1 MLLLAELHQS
11 STLPH
16 SPMAAGASCFQGRSS
31 EPRIPVER
39 ERERERER
47 LEETGE
53 RREEYS
59 VSVGLDGFI
68 AGRRHLNVFIRYL
81 FFGWGRMTLS

>member
-16 SPMAAGASCFQGRSS
+16 PPMAAGSRCFQGRSS
-31 EPRIPVER
+31 EPRIPV
-39 ERERERER
+39 ERER

-59 VSVGLDGFI
+59 VSVGLDGFN
-68 AGRRHLNVFIRYL
+68 AGRRELNVC
-81 FFGWGRMTLS
+81 T